1 MAGYNAL
8 DPKGNRSPAWRQ
20 WLLTLLFGG
29 LAATVLLVYA
39 GAAPKKPWTAVTDVN
54 SLVAPRLYFYGI
66 EFVVLGL
73 LAYYIVFMW
82 KHSYAEHVQFLQLPL
97 GLAFVLDIAAWG
109 LWSHSEFIG
118 AAIVTGLNVLLVVYT
133 AKAFY
138 QPVET
143 NGWGTKSKPNM
154 SVYGAT
160 SFPVST
166 YAGWLIFQFVLL
178 VNAAFSK
185 DGNSSFVNL
194 PGNVATEGPVALFL
208 VIFSLVYLWVWMY
221 HDFHVASIVWLALIP
236 TLHASLDV
244 QNAYTNVNFYLFGGF
259 LGFAVYGLY
268 ERFMGRARRMYICD
282 EVCIGESVQG

>member
-1 MAGYNAL
+1 MQSYNAL
-8 DPKGNRSPAWRQ
+8 DPKGNKSPGWRQ
-20 WLLTLLFGG
+20 WILTLLFGG

-39 GAAPKKPWTAVTDVN
+39 GVAPECPWSAISKTN

-82 KHSYAEHVQFLQLPL
+82 KHSYVEHVQFLQLYL
-97 GLAFVLDIAAWG
+97 GIAFVLDIITWALWG
-109 LWSHSEFIG
+109 HSEFIG
-118 AAIVTGLNVLLVVYT
+118 AAVTTGINMLLVIYT

-138 QPVET
+138 YSGQSSDCSIKT
-143 NGWGTKSKPNM
+143 KPNI
-154 SVYGAT
+154 SVYAAT
-160 SFPVST
+160 SLPLST

-185 DGNSSFVNL
+185 DNNGSFV
-194 PGNVATEGPVALFL
+194 GGSTTGPVALFL
-208 VIFSLVYLWVWMY
+208 VVFSLAFVWVWNY
-221 HDFHVASIVWLALIP
+221 HDFHVATIIWLALIP

-268 ERFMGRARRMYICD
+268 ERFTGRARRIYICD
-282 EVCIGESVQG
+282 DVCIGEPVQG